1 MTRKD
6 EMRMEFGA
14 ATGFLKENFTAN
26 SSQTSNK
33 FANMHQAMPVHQNVI
48 SLKPGAF

>member
-14 ATGFLKENFTAN
+14 STGFLKENFTAK
-26 SSQTSNK
+26 SSQTGNK
-33 FANMHQAMPVHQNVI
+33 FANMHQAMPFHQGVA
-48 SLKPGAF
+48 SLKPGVF